1 VILEDEITVIDAGM
15 RGSLRLLHAAIAVL
29 GRSPRE
35 IRRFVITH
43 AHPDHLGG
51 ACGAEV
57 LLHPA
62 DRVRALRPNAG
73 ALVRRLT
80 RLPATAD
87 LAHGDVLPV
96 LGGLR
101 VVHTPGHTPG
111 SVCLHA
117 PAYGL
122 LFCGDAL
129 WRDRAGRLH
138 QPNRFWSE
146 DLATARSSVGA
157 LERLDVGTILFAHR
171 PPLPH
176 ADRALRDLVARW
188 H

>member
-1 VILEDEITVIDAGM
+1 VIDAGM
-15 RGSLRLLHAAIAVL
+15 RGSLPLLHAAIAAL

-51 ACGAEV
+51 AAGGEV

-73 ALVRRLT
+73 TLARRLT
-80 RLPATAD
+80 RIPETVD
-87 LAHGDVLPV
+87 LADGDVLPA

-117 PAYGL
+117 RAHGL
-122 LFCGDAL
+122 LFSGDAL
-129 WRDRAGRLH
+129 WRDGTGRLH
-138 QPNRFWSE
+138 RPNRFWSE
-146 DLATARSSVGA
+146 DLARARASLGA
-157 LERLDVGTILFAHR
+157 LERLSVGTILFAHR
-171 PPLPH
+171 PPLAH
-176 ADRALRDLVARW
+176 ADRALRDLVERW